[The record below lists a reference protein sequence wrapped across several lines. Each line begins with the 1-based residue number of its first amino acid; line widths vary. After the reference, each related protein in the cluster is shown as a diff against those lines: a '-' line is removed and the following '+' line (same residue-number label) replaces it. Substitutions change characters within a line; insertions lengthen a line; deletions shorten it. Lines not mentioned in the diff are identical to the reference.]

1 MLLGIKRIYEKA
13 SMTDGK
19 RILVDRLWPRG
30 VRKSTSNVDSWLK
43 EIAPSEGLRK
53 WFGHNPEKW
62 LAFKKKY
69 EAELKR
75 NSAFEALV
83 EQAKKEDVML
93 IYAAKDGEHN
103 NAAALAE
110 FLRRRMPRKKPTGN
124 DLPKPNGSGIGM
136 TEERIRML
144 EEQHGLSNGP

>member
-43 EIAPSEGLRK
+43 EVAPSEKLRK

-62 LAFKKKY
+62 PAFRKRY

-75 NSAFEALV
+75 NGAFEALV
-83 EQAKKEDVML
+83 EQVKKEDVML
-93 IYAAKDGEHN
+93 IYAAKDEKHN
-103 NAAALAE
+103 NATALAE
-110 FLRRRMPRKKPTGN
+110 VLKRHMPRKRSVDNG
-124 DLPKPNGSGIGM
+124 LPKPNGPGTSM
-136 TEERIRML
+136 SEERIRAL
-144 EEQHGLSNGP
+144 EEQHGLR

>member
-43 EIAPSEGLRK
+43 EIAPSESLRK

-62 LAFKKKY
+62 PAFRKRY

-75 NSAFEALV
+75 NRAFEALV
-83 EQAKKEDVML
+83 EQVKKEDVTL
-93 IYAAKDGEHN
+93 IYAAKDEKHN

-110 FLRRRMPRKKPTGN
+110 VLKMRMPRRREMEDHIRPRDPGV
-124 DLPKPNGSGIGM
+124 GM

-144 EEQHGLSNGP
+144 EEQHGLSNAP